1 MPVWSR
7 AWKPVNHQQSNLLL
21 LLFPDI
27 PKRLFNIIIITHK
40 TYNLVKNDEGAFCG
54 ASHWERTTS
63 SKILLHFKKKYLH
76 LYQGQT
82 YLFYLFQ
89 NIPKGENLKTQ

>member
-1 MPVWSR
+1 MR
-7 AWKPVNHQQSNLLL
+7 EH
-21 LLFPDI
+21 F
-27 PKRLFNIIIITHK
+27 
-40 TYNLVKNDEGAFCG
+40 EG

-63 SKILLHFKKKYLH
+63 SKILLYFKKKYLH

-82 YLFYLFQ
+82 YLFCLFQ